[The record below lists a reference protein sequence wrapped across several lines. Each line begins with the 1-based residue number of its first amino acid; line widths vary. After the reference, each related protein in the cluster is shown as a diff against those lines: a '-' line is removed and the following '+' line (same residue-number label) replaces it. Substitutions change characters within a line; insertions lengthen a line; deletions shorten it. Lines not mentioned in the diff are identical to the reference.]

1 MKGREGGREENEEKE
16 EEDKNCQMNERLFN
30 LNHRHMTKAHQE
42 REIVQAQ
49 SQADLYFNSVLCPT
63 HYTRLEDIALRC
75 NGEFYA
81 S

>member
-1 MKGREGGREENEEKE
+1 
-16 EEDKNCQMNERLFN
+16 MNERLFN
-30 LNHRHMTKAHQE
+30 LNHRHMTKAHQKS
-42 REIVQAQ
+42 EIVQAK